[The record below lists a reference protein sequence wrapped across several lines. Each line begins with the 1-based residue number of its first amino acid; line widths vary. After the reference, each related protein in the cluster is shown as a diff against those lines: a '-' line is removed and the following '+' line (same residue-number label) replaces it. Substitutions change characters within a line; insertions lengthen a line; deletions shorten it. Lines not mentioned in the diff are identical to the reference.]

1 MPIVF
6 VPRTGPPENQLC
18 PMVLCEMCGGRI
30 YQNRASSPGAE
41 RPRPETGIATS
52 WARYVGP
59 SSEPSRARL
68 ESSPLFYVHQG
79 ACDRA
84 HRDYVERFY
93 RPDDGWVN
101 TWDDIREV
109 IKQLVHNTT
118 HPLESDTAVAS
129 GKVSYHP
136 PARIVDLRPQD
147 FATTPQWFVGNPD
160 TSA

>member
-52 WARYVGP
+52 WARYAGP

-84 HRDYVERFY
+84 HREGGV
-93 RPDDGWVN
+93 P
-101 TWDDIREV
+101 
-109 IKQLVHNTT
+109 
-118 HPLESDTAVAS
+118 
-129 GKVSYHP
+129 
-136 PARIVDLRPQD
+136 
-147 FATTPQWFVGNPD
+147 
-160 TSA
+160 